1 MIKKDAN
8 DTNHIIFKY
17 SKQSIEEV
25 LTKFKTTENG
35 YSELK
40 ANKLLNK
47 YGPNQIE
54 VINEKNGIKLLLNHF
69 LIHLILFYLLL

>member
-1 MIKKDAN
+1 MIKKD
-8 DTNHIIFKY
+8 TNNTDHIIFKY

-40 ANKLLNK
+40 SFR
-47 YGPNQIE
+47 Y
-54 VINEKNGIKLLLNHF
+54 
-69 LIHLILFYLLL
+69 